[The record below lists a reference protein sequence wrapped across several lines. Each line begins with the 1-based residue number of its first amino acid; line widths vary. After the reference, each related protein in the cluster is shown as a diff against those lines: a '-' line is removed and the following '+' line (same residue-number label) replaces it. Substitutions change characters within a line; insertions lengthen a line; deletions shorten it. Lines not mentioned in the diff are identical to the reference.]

1 MRTEKLIILWTGN
14 WVLVFLL
21 FRDAIVEDLV
31 GFGATVYTCCRNESE
46 LDGCL
51 NEWDNFGFGVTGSV
65 CDVSV
70 WAQRKREEL
79 MSTVSTLFDEKL
91 NIHVSFFISYFLRT
105 NTLNFVFPL
114 LDFKILWI
122 RYMYLKIEN
131 YCLKIFVKI
140 CIEWKNK

>member
-1 MRTEKLIILWTGN
+1 M
-14 WVLVFLL
+14 VFLL

-70 WAQRKREEL
+70 
-79 MSTVSTLFDEKL
+79 
-91 NIHVSFFISYFLRT
+91 
-105 NTLNFVFPL
+105 
-114 LDFKILWI
+114 
-122 RYMYLKIEN
+122 
-131 YCLKIFVKI
+131 
-140 CIEWKNK
+140 